1 MQFISWIYDA
11 LENSERVI
19 IIKKFIKITFVCL
32 LIMFVVMSISTVSP
46 IIQRSKIADRY
57 KETYNIDFETP
68 KTLEQIFIEGLRDVT
83 YLNKLTYDEETYK
96 KMLECDYVIKINKR
110 VVQKLIDKEIMH
122 LFEKN
127 ENAEIFEKISND
139 IIESK
144 NNVYAYLKKPGFYHE
159 LFLYDVD

>member
-1 MQFISWIYDA
+1 M
-11 LENSERVI
+11 
-19 IIKKFIKITFVCL
+19 KKNIKIISIL
-32 LIMFVVMSISTVSP
+32 LT
-46 IIQRSKIADRY
+46 IIFMLMLIPFIVFSFIFLSSEVDRLEIADRY

-68 KTLEQIFIEGLRDVT
+68 KTLEQIFIEGLRDAT

-127 ENAEIFEKISND
+127 ENAEIFEKISSN
-139 IIESK
+139 IIK
-144 NNVYAYLKKPGFYHE
+144 NENNYYAYLEKPGFYHE
-159 LFLYDVD
+159 LFLYDVDEYTIYILTIVF

>member
-1 MQFISWIYDA
+1 
-11 LENSERVI
+11 
-19 IIKKFIKITFVCL
+19 
-32 LIMFVVMSISTVSP
+32 MFVVMSISRIVSP
-46 IIQRSKIADRY
+46 VIQRSKIADRY

-159 LFLYDVD
+159 LFLYDVDEYTIYILTIVF

>member
-1 MQFISWIYDA
+1 MISWIYDA

-32 LIMFVVMSISTVSP
+32 LIMFVVMSISIVSP

-96 KMLECDYVIKINKR
+96 KMLECDYVIKINKELMAVYSSIR
-110 VVQKLIDKEIMH
+110 KMVFMIKKIMLIAAH
-122 LFEKN
+122 
-127 ENAEIFEKISND
+127 
-139 IIESK
+139 
-144 NNVYAYLKKPGFYHE
+144 LKKASV
-159 LFLYDVD
+159 L